1 MAVEIPEVS
10 RLGFELESYTFLL
23 LLKGDRY
30 DDIDPETA
38 GALNTE
44 HLKHTLGQREAGHV
58 LAAGALRTDAETA
71 VRGLGFYRV
80 PPDEAR
86 RMSEDD
92 PAIRA
97 GMYRVETYTF
107 LGPKDGLAFPLA
119 AGPPEPAGPAGP
131 A

>member
-30 DDIDPETA
+30 DDLDPETA
-38 GALNTE
+38 EALNTE
-44 HLKHTLGQREAGHV
+44 HLKHTLGQRAAGQV
-58 LAAGALRTDAETA
+58 LAAGALRTDAETP

-80 PPDEAR
+80 TPEEAR
-86 RMSEDD
+86 RLSEDD

-107 LGPKDGLAFPLA
+107 LGPKGGLAFPLA
-119 AGPPEPAGPAGP
+119 QPG
-131 A
+131 